1 LDKIE
6 KIKILYI
13 DDEVNNLH
21 GFKASFRFDYTIF
34 IAVNV
39 NEALAHL
46 EQHPDIRVILSDQRM
61 PDKTG
66 VQFFGD
72 IREKYPNPVRILIT
86 GYTDIESVIDAINLG
101 NIYRY
106 IKKPWT
112 DTDIKTA
119 IDQANQYYLT
129 TSMLAIKNE
138 ELQKAYDELDKFAYS
153 VTHDMRGPL
162 LSILGAID
170 IARGIED
177 VADIREI
184 LGMMDKSV
192 QKLDNFIQSIHDYY
206 NLNRGQMKISD
217 VKFDEL
223 VKDLQD
229 IYNVTG
235 KTNKTAFDVHVEQQ
249 ENFRSDEMSL
259 RIILNNLLSNAFK
272 YQRKG
277 VEDKFV
283 KLDITVSNGKT
294 CITVQDNGIGIDE
307 ANVNKI
313 FNMFYRAT
321 SEEMGSGFGLY
332 NVKDAI
338 GKLGGEITVDTRV
351 NDGSTFKVVI
361 PNK

>member
-1 LDKIE
+1 MDKIE

-13 DDEVNNLH
+13 DDELNNLH
-21 GFKASFRFDYTIF
+21 GFKASFRLDYTVF

-39 NEALAHL
+39 AEALTHL
-46 EQHPDIRVILSDQRM
+46 ETHDDIRVILSDQRM

-112 DTDIKTA
+112 DTDIRTA

-129 TSMLAIKNE
+129 TSMLGIKNK
-138 ELQKAYDELDKFAYS
+138 ELQIAYDELDKFAYS

-170 IARGIED
+170 IAQGID
-177 VADIREI
+177 DIADIKEM

-192 QKLDNFIQSIHDYY
+192 QKLDTFIQSIHDYY
-206 NLNRGQMKISD
+206 NLNRGQMKIID
-217 VKFDEL
+217 IKFDDI
-223 VKDLQD
+223 VKDLKD
-229 IYNVTG
+229 IYDITG
-235 KTNKTAFDVHVEQQ
+235 KTNKIAFDIKVDQQ

-259 RIILNNLLSNAFK
+259 RIILNNLLSNSFK
-272 YQRKG
+272 YQRRNIDSKY
-277 VEDKFV
+277 V
-283 KLDITVSNGKT
+283 KLDIKVSNSSA
-294 CITVQDNGIGIDE
+294 CITVTDNGIGIDD

-338 GKLGGEITVDTRV
+338 DKLNGEISVDTKL
-351 NDGSTFKVVI
+351 NEGSTFKVTI
-361 PNK
+361 PTK

>member
-1 LDKIE
+1 MDKTE

-39 NEALAHL
+39 TEALAHL
-46 EQHPDIRVILSDQRM
+46 EQQPDIRVILSDQRM

-72 IREKYPNPVRILIT
+72 IRDKYPSPVRILIT

-106 IKKPWT
+106 VKKPWT

-129 TSMLAIKNE
+129 NSMLGIKNR

-170 IARGIED
+170 IAQGID
-177 VADIREI
+177 DIADIKEM

-192 QKLDNFIQSIHDYY
+192 QKLDTFIQSIHDYY
-206 NLNRGQMKISD
+206 NLNRGQMKITD
-217 VKFDEL
+217 IKFDEI
-223 VKDLQD
+223 VKDLKD
-229 IYNVTG
+229 IYDITG
-235 KTNKTAFDVHVEQQ
+235 KTNKIAFEISVDQQ

-259 RIILNNLLSNAFK
+259 RIILNNLLSNSFK
-272 YQRKG
+272 YQRRSIDNKY
-277 VEDKFV
+277 V
-283 KLDITVSNGKT
+283 KLDIKVSNST
-294 CITVQDNGIGIDE
+294 AHITVQDNGIGIDE

-338 GKLGGEITVDTRV
+338 GKLNGEITVDTKL
-351 NDGSTFKVVI
+351 NEGSTFKVTI
-361 PNK
+361 PTK

>member
-1 LDKIE
+1 MDKPE
-6 KIKILYI
+6 KIKVLYI
-13 DDEVNNLH
+13 DDEINNLH
-21 GFKASFRFDYTIF
+21 GFKASFRFDYTIY
-34 IAVNV
+34 IAEHV
-39 NEALAHL
+39 NEALKHL

-129 TSMLAIKNE
+129 TSMLAIKNQ

-170 IARGIED
+170 IAQG
-177 VADIREI
+177 VNDIGDIKEM

-192 QKLDNFIQSIHDYY
+192 QKLDTFIQSIHDYY

-217 VKFDEL
+217 VKFDDL
-223 VKDLQD
+223 VADLKD
-229 IYNVTG
+229 IYDITG
-235 KTNKTAFDVHVEQQ
+235 KTNNTAFEVKVDQQ

-272 YQRKG
+272 YQRKNR
-277 VEDKFV
+277 DNKFV
-283 KLDITVSNGKT
+283 KLDIEVSNGKAS
-294 CITVQDNGIGIDE
+294 ISVHDNGIGIDE

-338 GKLGGEITVDTRV
+338 NKLGGEISVDTRLGE
-351 NDGSTFKVVI
+351 GSTFKVII
-361 PNK
+361 PSK